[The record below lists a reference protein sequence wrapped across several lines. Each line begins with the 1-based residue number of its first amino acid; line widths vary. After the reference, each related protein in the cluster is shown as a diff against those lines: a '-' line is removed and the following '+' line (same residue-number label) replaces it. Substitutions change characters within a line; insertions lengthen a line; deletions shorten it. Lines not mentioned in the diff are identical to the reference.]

1 MFVSRSSRGTK
12 RRTVCLAAILAG
24 VLAAC
29 GGAGDTATYEVHGV
43 IRDVQREYRQLIVE
57 HEAIPDLMAAMTM
70 NFDVVDSIDLEGLEA
85 GQAIEFTLEVSPR
98 SYTITRIEVVGRETP
113 SERSSRRGSGA
124 LGDGPAPEFALVDQ
138 DGRAVE
144 LAGLRGKRVLIDF
157 VFTNCDGPCPI
168 LTSKHVQLQRALDS
182 ELRAQTHF
190 VSISLDPERDT
201 PAALR
206 AYATARGVDLSNW
219 SFLTG
224 PPAEVAA
231 VVESYGVGST
241 PGPDGEIEHMVAAF
255 LVDPEGRIAERY
267 LGLDHDPESMLRDL
281 RRLR

>member
-1 MFVSRSSRGTK
+1 
-12 RRTVCLAAILAG
+12 

-29 GGAGDTATYEVHGV
+29 GGAGDTATYEVRGV

-70 NFDVVDSIDLEGLEA
+70 NFDVADSIDLEVLEA
-85 GQAIEFTLEVSPR
+85 GQAIEFTLEVSAR
-98 SYTITRIEVVGRETP
+98 SYTITRIEVVGRGEP
-113 SERSSRRGSGA
+113 AVRSAPRGA
-124 LGDGPAPEFALVDQ
+124 AAPGDDAAPDFALIDQ
-138 DGRAVE
+138 DGRAIE

-168 LTSKHVQLQRALDS
+168 LTAKHVQLQRSLDS
-182 ELRAQTHF
+182 ELRARTHF

-201 PAALR
+201 PAVLR
-206 AYATARGVDLSNW
+206 AYATARGADLSNW

-224 PPAEVAA
+224 PPGEVGA
-231 VVESYGVGST
+231 VVASYGVGST
-241 PGPDGEIEHMVAAF
+241 RAGDGEIEHMTAAF

-267 LGLDHDPESMLRDL
+267 LGLDHEPESMLRDL

>member
-1 MFVSRSSRGTK
+1 MFVSRRSRGPKPQT
-12 RRTVCLAAILAG
+12 RRLAAILAG
-24 VLAAC
+24 LLAAC
-29 GGAGDTATYEVHGV
+29 GGAGETATYEVRGV

-70 NFDVVDSIDLEGLEA
+70 NFDVADSIDLEGLEA
-85 GQAIEFTLEVSPR
+85 GQVIEFTLEVSPR
-98 SYTITRIEVVGRETP
+98 SYTITRLEVMGRETP
-113 SERSSRRGSGA
+113 PVGSARRGSGT
-124 LGDGPAPEFALVDQ
+124 LGDGFAPEFALVDQ

-168 LTSKHVQLQRALDS
+168 LTAKHVQLQRSLDS
-182 ELRAQTHF
+182 ELRSRTHF

-206 AYATARGVDLSNW
+206 AYATARGADLSNW

-224 PPAEVAA
+224 PPGEVGA
-231 VVESYGVGST
+231 VVASYGVGST
-241 PGPDGEIEHMVAAF
+241 RAGGGEIEHMTAAF

-267 LGLDHDPESMLRDL
+267 LGLDHEPESMLRDL

>member
-1 MFVSRSSRGTK
+1 MNPTQRLLLPF
-12 RRTVCLAAILAG
+12 LLLAG
-24 VLAAC
+24 CRAPGPEPVPDPP
-29 GGAGDTATYEVHGV
+29 GVDVTYVANEGF
-43 IRDVQREYRQLIVE
+43 LI
-57 HEAIPDLMAAMTM
+57 EAD
-70 NFDVVDSIDLEGLEA
+70 
-85 GQAIEFTLEVSPR
+85 
-98 SYTITRIEVVGRETP
+98 
-113 SERSSRRGSGA
+113 
-124 LGDGPAPEFALVDQ
+124 
-138 DGRAVE
+138 
-144 LAGLRGKRVLIDF
+144 GKRVLIDF

-168 LTSKHVQLQRALDS
+168 LTSKHVQLQRALDF
-182 ELRAQTHF
+182 ELRARTHF

-201 PAALR
+201 PAVLR
-206 AYATARGVDLSNW
+206 AYATARGADLSNW

-231 VVESYGVGST
+231 VVENYGVGST